1 MKTFLPLILAAGL
14 AGMGA
19 EAQTLRFATWDSNE
33 SLEIQKQIAAA
44 FEASHPGVT
53 VQVEAYGDGYDD
65 KIAAGFGA
73 GDPPDVMYMWNFPN
87 YAASLLPLD
96 AYVAKGGIDMAD
108 FGGGLLPYATVTNPD
123 GTTSLMGIPA
133 GYTTYV
139 AYYNKD
145 LFDKAGVPYPTDAWT
160 WADLRAAAAK
170 IANPAEKVYGYGV
183 DGNPDPYDF
192 ELHLWSNGTG
202 FISADGKTTQGYLN
216 SAESTEVFSTFVDM
230 VNAGEAVLFGVG
242 DNGSY
247 RELFNAD
254 KLGIVISGIWPLPDF
269 EAAGKNFGVV
279 GLPHWGDKPVR
290 SQVGISA
297 LSIAKDS
304 KQPDLAWEFVKF
316 YASPE
321 AVALRTNDIPVLNS
335 VAAARG
341 MTTDAKYAPFIA
353 MLPKEGEGLSP
364 AFLRN
369 PNWGRAQ
376 EVVLEAIQTI
386 YLDLDTSTIQAVLDD
401 AATRADEALAK

>member
-96 AYVAKGGIDMAD
+96 AYVAQGGIDMAD

-145 LFDKAGVPYPTDAWT
+145 LFDKAGVP
-160 WADLRAAAAK
+160 
-170 IANPAEKVYGYGV
+170 
-183 DGNPDPYDF
+183 
-192 ELHLWSNGTG
+192 
-202 FISADGKTTQGYLN
+202 
-216 SAESTEVFSTFVDM
+216 
-230 VNAGEAVLFGVG
+230 
-242 DNGSY
+242 
-247 RELFNAD
+247 
-254 KLGIVISGIWPLPDF
+254 
-269 EAAGKNFGVV
+269 
-279 GLPHWGDKPVR
+279 
-290 SQVGISA
+290 
-297 LSIAKDS
+297 
-304 KQPDLAWEFVKF
+304 
-316 YASPE
+316 
-321 AVALRTNDIPVLNS
+321 
-335 VAAARG
+335 
-341 MTTDAKYAPFIA
+341 
-353 MLPKEGEGLSP
+353 
-364 AFLRN
+364 
-369 PNWGRAQ
+369 
-376 EVVLEAIQTI
+376 
-386 YLDLDTSTIQAVLDD
+386 
-401 AATRADEALAK
+401 